1 MDIAVVGGGISGVSA
16 AYIIN
21 KHTEHNVILIEKDQ
35 ELGGKS
41 KTIHDSGYTIETGA
55 NGFLDNKEEIRK
67 LVEESNFGENIIQ
80 SRDKS
85 RRRFIFSDDRLFEL
99 PENSVKLL
107 FSNFLTLK
115 GKLAFIKEPF
125 VPMLKF
131 DETLEHF
138 VIRRLGREILNKL
151 IGPMSIG
158 VYAGDPTKMSMDATF
173 SRIKEIER
181 QYGSLIKGLFKLMR
195 EKKANTNS
203 ASGPFSAKLLSFKQ
217 GLSSFISHLSRD
229 IKTIHDY
236 VSGIERANNRFI
248 LKTDK
253 SDIEAD
259 GVVFAVPAYALSD
272 ILSSYSSELSKS
284 LKEIEYAP
292 ITIAALG
299 FNKHL
304 MPDVVNS
311 FGYLF
316 DMNAIE
322 DVIGVLFDSSVFDY
336 RAEENKLLARVIIGG
351 AIRKNSAYK
360 GNIIEMAV
368 RELQRSAGI
377 FAPFE
382 YAKIIRHKY
391 AIPQYGLEHKD
402 ILENINKFEIENP
415 GLLITGNAFY
425 GVSLNDCVKS
435 SYNLLNRIKSF

>member
-21 KHTEHNVILIEKDQ
+21 KHTKHNVILIEKDQ

-41 KTIHDSGYTIETGA
+41 KTIHDSGYTIETGS
-55 NGFLDNKEEIRK
+55 NGFLDNKEEILK
-67 LVEESNFGENIIQ
+67 LVEESNFEGNIIQ
-80 SRDKS
+80 SRDES
-85 RRRFIFSDDRLFEL
+85 RRRFIFSDGRLFEL

-115 GKLAFIKEPF
+115 GKLGFIKEPF

-138 VIRRLGREILNKL
+138 VLRRLGREILNKL

-158 VYAGDPTKMSMDATF
+158 VYAGDPSKMSMDATF

-181 QYGSLIKGLFKLMR
+181 KYGSLTKGLFKLMR
-195 EKKANTNS
+195 EKKANANS

-229 IKTIHDY
+229 IKIIHNY
-236 VSGIERANNRFI
+236 VSGIERINNRFI

-253 SDIEAD
+253 GDIEAD
-259 GVVFAVPAYALSD
+259 AVVFAVPAYALSD

-284 LKEIEYAP
+284 LEEIEYAP

-316 DMNAIE
+316 DINAIE
-322 DVIGVLFDSSVFDY
+322 DTIGVLFDSSIFDY
-336 RAEENKLLARVIIGG
+336 RADKNKLLVRVIIGG
-351 AIRKNSAYK
+351 AMRKNSAYK
-360 GNIIEMAV
+360 DNIIEVAV

-382 YAKIIRHKY
+382 YAKIIRHRY

-402 ILENINKFEIENP
+402 ILENINRFETENP

-435 SYNLLNRIKSF
+435 SYNILERIKHL

>member
-21 KHTEHNVILIEKDQ
+21 KHTEHNVMLIEKDQ

-41 KTIHDSGYTIETGA
+41 KTIHDSGYTIETGS
-55 NGFLDNKEEIRK
+55 NGFLDNKEEILK
-67 LVEESNFGENIIQ
+67 LVEESDFERNMIQ
-80 SRDKS
+80 SRDES

-107 FSNFLTLK
+107 FSNFLTFK
-115 GKLAFIKEPF
+115 GKLGFIKEPF

-138 VIRRLGREILNKL
+138 VLRRLGREILNKL

-158 VYAGDPTKMSMDATF
+158 VYAGNPSKMSMDATF

-181 QYGSLIKGLFKLMR
+181 KYGSLVMGLFKLMR
-195 EKKANTNS
+195 EKKANANS

-217 GLSSFISHLSRD
+217 GLSSSISHLSRD
-229 IKTIHDY
+229 IKTVNAH
-236 VSGIERANNRFI
+236 VSCIEKMGNKFI

-253 SDIEAD
+253 NDIEAD
-259 GVVFAVPAYALSD
+259 SIVFALPAYALSG
-272 ILSSYSSELSKS
+272 ILSSYNSELSKS

-299 FNKHL
+299 FDKHL
-304 MPDVVNS
+304 MPDVANS

-316 DMNAIE
+316 DMNTIK

-336 RAEENKLLARVIIGG
+336 RAEENKLLIRVIIGG
-351 AIRKNSAYK
+351 AMRKDSAYK
-360 GNIIEMAV
+360 GNIMEIAT

-402 ILENINKFEIENP
+402 ILEDVDKFEYNNP
-415 GLLITGNAFY
+415 GLFITGNAFY